1 MMRTVLLCMTLC
13 LLPLP
18 AQAKPN
24 AEQLILFF
32 GKDDRVKTDPDSGLW
47 QAVGQLETKSHL
59 VCTATLVAED
69 VVVTAG
75 HCFINRHGRFDP
87 AITFTVGLA
96 GKEYS
101 EQSTIRDVQV
111 DKTFLAGLE
120 HRPDGTYIPK
130 KIAGRDFAFVRL
142 SEPLGRSRGVI
153 PVFAG
158 DSQALK
164 QQLHSIGNTITNGGY
179 PLDDLTHLLVHNNC
193 LATGLLADGRLT
205 HRCDTLEGN
214 SGSPILARINGRMTL
229 IGIQSSAPVASRRRK
244 EDNMALSSPV
254 FYQQLQQ
261 FIQQG
266 NSKSSKK

>member
-1 MMRTVLLCMTLC
+1 MLRHFLLCLS
-13 LLPLP
+13 LILAPHL
-18 AQAKPN
+18 AQAKPT
-24 AEQLILFF
+24 AEQMILFF
-32 GKDDRVKTDPDSGLW
+32 GKDDRVKTDPDSPQW
-47 QAVGQLETKSHL
+47 QPVGQLETRSHL
-59 VCTATLVAED
+59 LCTATLVAED

-75 HCFINRHGRFDP
+75 HCFINKHGRFDP

-96 GKEYS
+96 GREFS
-101 EQSTIRDVQV
+101 EQSGIRSVQV

-142 SEPLGRSRGVI
+142 SQPLGRSRGTI
-153 PVFAG
+153 AVFPGNSA
-158 DSQALK
+158 QLQ
-164 QQLHSIGNTITNGGY
+164 QQLQAINWKVTNGGY
-179 PLDDLTHLLVHNNC
+179 PLDDLSHLLVHTNC
-193 LATGLLADGRLT
+193 QATGLLADGRLT

-214 SGSPILARINGRMTL
+214 SGSPILARINGRMVL
-229 IGIQSSAPVASRRRK
+229 VGIQSSAPSAARRRK

-266 NSKSSKK
+266 RSQK

>member
-1 MMRTVLLCMTLC
+1 MFRITLLCLALVC
-13 LLPLP
+13 CPLP
-18 AQAKPN
+18 SQAKPT

-32 GKDDRVKTDPDSGLW
+32 GKDERVKTDPDSGLW

-59 VCTATLVAED
+59 LCTATLVADD

-75 HCFINRHGRFDP
+75 HCFINKHGRFDP
-87 AITFTVGLA
+87 AISFTVGLA
-96 GKEYS
+96 GHEYT
-101 EQSTIRDVQV
+101 EQSAIRAVQV
-111 DKTFLAGLE
+111 DKAFLAGLE

-142 SEPLGRSRGVI
+142 SQPLGRSRGVI

-158 DSQALK
+158 DSRALQ
-164 QQLHSIGNTITNGGY
+164 QQLQAIHHTVTNGGY

-193 LATGLLADGRLT
+193 QATGLLPDGRLT

-214 SGSPILARINGRMTL
+214 SGSPILARINGRMML
-229 IGIQSSAPVASRRRK
+229 IGIQSSAPVAARRRL

-266 NSKSSKK
+266 RQQQ

>member
-1 MMRTVLLCMTLC
+1 MLRTTLLALSLC
-13 LLPLP
+13 LLPLA
-18 AQAKPN
+18 AQAKPT
-24 AEQLILFF
+24 AEQLVLFF

-75 HCFINRHGRFDP
+75 HCFINKHGRFDP
-87 AITFTVGLA
+87 AISFTVGLA
-96 GKEYS
+96 GNEFS
-101 EQSTIRDVQV
+101 EQSTIREVQV
-111 DKTFLAGLE
+111 DKAFLAGLE

-142 SEPLGRSRGVI
+142 SQPLGRSRGVI

-158 DSQALK
+158 DSLALK
-164 QQLHSIGNTITNGGY
+164 QQLQGIHNTVTNGGY

-193 LATGLLADGRLT
+193 QATGLLADGRLT

-229 IGIQSSAPVASRRRK
+229 IGIQSSAPVAARRRK

-266 NSKSSKK
+266 RGQK